1 VELRGFTRFKEKHAV
16 HNEGTLCDLGRS
28 VQAMSSKAEE
38 TFPTCLGQDVKVTS
52 QPRGIV
58 CLARVLGV
66 AHSGANSISPVLR
79 DVA

>member
-1 VELRGFTRFKEKHAV
+1 
-16 HNEGTLCDLGRS
+16 
-28 VQAMSSKAEE
+28 MSSKAEE
-38 TFPTCLGQDVKVTS
+38 TFPTCLGQDVQVTS

>member
-1 VELRGFTRFKEKHAV
+1 MSD
-16 HNEGTLCDLGRS
+16 TLCDLGRS

-38 TFPTCLGQDVKVTS
+38 TFPACLGKDVKATS
-52 QPRGIV
+52 RLLGIA

-66 AHSGANSISPVLR
+66 AHSVANSLSPVLR